1 MRPATLVE
9 VADRLSRG
17 ETIEK
22 ALAEF
27 LDEFYSA
34 SDGDVAYKMLAQE
47 PPDTGDLKFD
57 ALLAAVAEYLAIQYV
72 QSKPP
77 NWVSHPK
84 KVLKEPLFTSTSTA
98 PAMKEWFV
106 HSSPA
111 EFKSHNIFT
120 EPRPLRRKLSDR
132 VAWVPSGQAGQRGLE

>member
-1 MRPATLVE
+1 
-9 VADRLSRG
+9 LSRG
-17 ETIEK
+17 EAIEK

-34 SDGDVAYKMLAQE
+34 RDGDLAYKMLAEE
-47 PPDTGDLKFD
+47 PPDTGDVRSD

-72 QSKPP
+72 QSKAP
-77 NWVSHPK
+77 NWVRHPK
-84 KVLKEPLFTSTSTA
+84 RVLKEPFLTSTSTA
-98 PAMKEWFV
+98 PAMKEWLV

-132 VAWVPSGQAGQRGLE
+132 VAWVSKSQVEQRGLRTDK

>member
-1 MRPATLVE
+1 MMRPATLAE
-9 VADRLSRG
+9 VADRLRRG
-17 ETIEK
+17 EAIEK

-34 SDGDVAYKMLAQE
+34 NDSDSAYGMLVDE
-47 PPDTGDLKFD
+47 PPDTNDVRFD

-72 QSKPP
+72 RNRAPK
-77 NWVSHPK
+77 WVSHPK
-84 KVLKEPLFTSTSTA
+84 RILREPFFTSTSNA
-98 PAMKEWFV
+98 PAMKEWLV

-120 EPRPLRRKLSDR
+120 ESRPLRRKLSDR
-132 VAWVPSGQAGQRGLE
+132 VTWVSGSMRR